1 MIDRSMTA
9 TLKYAL
15 SSEKKMSLVARLI
28 RGKQVV
34 EVLTLLNYLPKRA
47 AKILLK
53 VVKSASANAK
63 NNMNISPSTLYVKEV
78 LVSAGPKIK
87 RVRSVGR
94 SRMHGYVKH
103 RAFVKVTLDVNEG
116 QAVATMPVTHAEDAE
131 APKTKTTKKTT
142 GTKATKPASAAPKA
156 SAPVKMAAPKKPT
169 TTAKPTI
176 RKAASRGA

>member
-1 MIDRSMTA
+1 MIERSMTA

-28 RGKQVV
+28 RGKQVS

-63 NNMNISPSTLYVKEV
+63 TNMNISPNSLFIKEV

-103 RAFVKVTLDVNEG
+103 RAFVKVILDVNAG
-116 QAVATMPVTHAEDAE
+116 QEIKPMSKASKQEMVDASIDE
-131 APKTKTTKKTT
+131 APKTTKEPKSTKSPTGASKT
-142 GTKATKPASAAPKA
+142 
-156 SAPVKMAAPKKPT
+156 
-169 TTAKPTI
+169 
-176 RKAASRGA
+176 

>member
-1 MIDRSMTA
+1 
-9 TLKYAL
+9 
-15 SSEKKMSLVARLI
+15 
-28 RGKQVV
+28 
-34 EVLTLLNYLPKRA
+34 LNYLPKRA

-63 NNMNISPSTLYVKEV
+63 NNMNIAPSTLYVKEV

-116 QAVATMPVTHAEDAE
+116 QAIAPMPVAQVEGAE
-131 APKTKTTKKTT
+131 APVAKTTTTTTTTTDTIKKT
-142 GTKATKPASAAPKA
+142 ATIKSNSAV
-156 SAPVKMAAPKKPT
+156 PVKMAAPKKPT